1 MQTIL
6 KCLFLTLFLGFSQT
20 PMNAIVAFHS
30 QTTSLVKPQAQP
42 KKVKIITLLRA
53 LKKYKKE
60 LDPQSRTKTEKI
72 ILYVFLTV
80 VILAFIYFLQG
91 SIALFII
98 GILAFLGIKLGK
110 KRREETEV
118 IIVNEKNQEPD
129 NAKPNVENANT
140 DVVVKPTTYV
150 IVKPKTSEKSS
161 KIINEKSFASR
172 SVRSFLKG
180 LGGLALA
187 FILLIIGVA
196 GVLTQSTLSSVFLV
210 LFLVAAVAGLIFM
223 GKAFSQSLKS
233 ISNKETDKDK
243 AVIILVLSLLFL
255 LPIAFIL
262 LGGLINL

>member
-1 MQTIL
+1 MKTIL
-6 KCLFLTLFLGFSQT
+6 KCLFLTLFMGFSQT
-20 PMNAIVAFHS
+20 PTNAIVAFHPE
-30 QTTSLVKPQAQP
+30 TTRLVKSNAQP
-42 KKVKIITLLRA
+42 KKVKMLKLLRA

-80 VILAFIYFLQG
+80 SVLAFIYFLQG
-91 SIALFII
+91 SIALFIV
-98 GILAFLGIKLGK
+98 GALVFLGIKLGK

-118 IIVNEKNQEPD
+118 IIVNEKNQELD
-129 NAKPNVENANT
+129 NDKPYDEQPNT
-140 DVVVKPTTYV
+140 Y
-150 IVKPKTSEKSS
+150 IVKPKTKIYQKSS

-172 SVRSFLKG
+172 SVKSFLRG

-187 FILLIIGVA
+187 FILLVIGVA
-196 GVLTQSTLSSVFLV
+196 GVLTQSTLSSVFLI

-255 LPIAFIL
+255 LPIAFSL
-262 LGGLINL
+262 LGGLISL